1 MARIL
6 LGVSGGIAAYK
17 ALEFVRLAT
26 AAGHSVRVI
35 QTESSTR
42 FVGTASFEA
51 LTGAPVLTTEWE
63 SDPSRGAFPGQELP
77 SHEPLNHLELV
88 RNADVLVIAPA
99 TANTIAKLATGFA
112 DNLLTS
118 SALASVC
125 PLVVAPAM
133 NHNMWRHPATAANV
147 EVLRQRGVNVVEPGE
162 GSLASRG
169 EWGEGRLAEP
179 PVILAAA
186 EAEVPSGPRPWDG
199 LRVLVTAGGTRE
211 PIDDVRYIGNRS
223 SGRMGFALAEA
234 ALELGAQVTLVAANP
249 VLEAPAGATILT
261 VETVDEL
268 ACACRQHFP
277 ETDLLLMAAA
287 VSDYRSE
294 AAPSGK
300 LRRSGE
306 GLTIELSATED
317 VLAGLAAGRR
327 PGQVV
332 VGFAAEHGEGGEQR
346 AREKLERKGVDAVVL
361 NDVSRA
367 EIGFDSTAN
376 EVTIVGP
383 GEAIQLP
390 MARKREIADGILAYC
405 SRLLESKRRA
415 KA

>member
-6 LGVSGGIAAYK
+6 IGVTGGIAAYK
-17 ALEFVRLAT
+17 ALELVRLAN

-63 SDPSRGAFPGQELP
+63 NDPARGAFPGQEP
-77 SHEPLNHLELV
+77 PTHEPLNHLELV
-88 RNADVLVIAPA
+88 RNADVFVVAPA
-99 TANTIAKLATGFA
+99 TANTIARLAAGFA

-118 SALASVC
+118 SALASAC

-147 EVLRQRGVNVVEPGE
+147 ETLRRRGASIVEPGE

-179 PVILAAA
+179 AVILAAA
-186 EAEVPSGPRPWDG
+186 EALVPSGPRPWDG
-199 LRVLVTAGGTRE
+199 RRVLVTAGGTRE

-234 ALELGAQVTLVAANP
+234 ARDLGAEVTLIAANP
-249 VLEAPAGATILT
+249 ALEPPAGTT
-261 VETVDEL
+261 VVPVETVDEL
-268 ACACRQHFP
+268 ASACREHFP
-277 ETDLLLMAAA
+277 EADLLLMAAA
-287 VSDYRSE
+287 VSDFRSE
-294 AAPSGK
+294 PAEAGK
-300 LRRSGE
+300 LRRSGD
-306 GLTIELSATED
+306 GLTIRLSATED
-317 VLAGLAAGRR
+317 VLAGLADERM
-327 PGQVV
+327 PGQVI
-332 VGFAAEHGEGGEQR
+332 VGFAAEHGEGGEVR

-367 EIGFDSTAN
+367 DIGFDSPSN
-376 EVTIVGP
+376 EVTVIGSDDSVHL
-383 GEAIQLP
+383 A
-390 MARKREIADGILAYC
+390 MASKREIADGILAFC
-405 SRLLESKRRA
+405 SGLFESKRRA
-415 KA
+415 QA

>member
-6 LGVSGGIAAYK
+6 LGVTGGIAAYK

-42 FVGTASFEA
+42 FVGVASFEA
-51 LTGAPVLTTEWE
+51 ITGAPVLTTEWE
-63 SDPSRGAFPGQELP
+63 QDPSRGAFPGQELP
-77 SHEPLNHLELV
+77 AHEPLNHLELV
-88 RNADVLVIAPA
+88 RNADVFVIAPA
-99 TANTIAKLATGFA
+99 TANTIAKLAAGIA

-125 PLVVAPAM
+125 PLVIAPAM

-179 PVILAAA
+179 PMILAAA
-186 EAEVPSGPRPWDG
+186 EAQVPSGPRPLDG
-199 LRVLVTAGGTRE
+199 LSVLITAGGTRE
-211 PIDDVRYIGNRS
+211 PIDDVRFIGNRS

-234 ALELGAQVTLVAANP
+234 ALDLGAQVTLVAANP
-249 VLEAPAGATILT
+249 SIEAPAGAK
-261 VETVDEL
+261 VVNAETVDDL
-268 ACACRQHFP
+268 ASACREHFP
-277 ETDLLLMAAA
+277 EADLLLMAAA
-287 VSDYRSE
+287 VSDYRTD
-294 AAPSGK
+294 AATSGK
-300 LRRSGE
+300 LRRSGD
-306 GLTIELSATED
+306 GLTIQLSATED
-317 VLAGLAAGRR
+317 VLAGLAADRR

-346 AREKLERKGVDAVVL
+346 AREKLERKRVDAVVL
-361 NDVSRA
+361 NDVSRSD
-367 EIGFDSTAN
+367 IGFDSLSN
-376 EVTIVGP
+376 EVTVISA
-383 GEAIQLP
+383 EESIHLP
-390 MARKREIADGILAYC
+390 MAPKREIADGILAFC
-405 SRLLESKRRA
+405 SRLFESKRRA
-415 KA
+415 EA